1 MLKLSA
7 TTRFKK
13 DLKLCQRRN
22 YDLNLL
28 YEVVDILRIPSALPP
43 QNRDHDLK
51 GNYIGKRECHIAP
64 DWLLIYQIENDEL
77 MLDRTGTHSDLFK
90 K

>member
-1 MLKLSA
+1 MLRLSA

-13 DLKLCQRRN
+13 DLKLCQKRN

-28 YEVVDILRIPSALPP
+28 YRVVDILRIPSPLPV
-43 QNRDHDLK
+43 QNKDHELK
-51 GNYIGKRECHIAP
+51 GDYTGKRECHIAP
-64 DWLLIYQIENDEL
+64 DWLLIYRVENDKL
-77 MLDRTGTHSDLFK
+77 MLDRTETHSDLFK